1 MKIIAISTFAVI
13 LMMAF
18 WVITS
23 AKIPE
28 FSSVENYQGSLKKGE
43 YVFNASGCAS
53 CHSSPDTT
61 QEEKLVLT
69 GGRAFPSPF
78 GTFYAPNIS
87 MDKVHGI
94 GAWSEKDFVNA
105 VRHGVSPEGKHY
117 YPSFPYTAYAN
128 MTDQDIKDLWVYF
141 KSIPESSKPSI
152 DHDLPM
158 YLRWRRPLAFWKILN
173 KREPII
179 ELVSVDTTL
188 KRGAYLVETL
198 GHCGECHTPRN
209 FIGGLQYEYWLGGA
223 KNPAGRGMIPN
234 ITSSKLNW
242 NTEEIVEY
250 LASGFTPDFDVAG
263 GHMAHVIE
271 NTSKLTEEDRI
282 VIAEYLKAI
291 PGVQK

>member
-1 MKIIAISTFAVI
+1 MKIIAISTSAVI
-13 LMMAF
+13 LMLAF

-28 FSSVENYQGSLKKGE
+28 FSSVENNQGSLKKGE

-87 MDKVHGI
+87 MDKVNGI

-128 MTDQDIKDLWVYF
+128 MTDQDIADLWVYF

-158 YLRWRRPLAFWKILN
+158 YLRWRRPLAFWKLLN

-179 ELVSVDTTL
+179 ELVSSDATVQ
-188 KRGAYLVETL
+188 RGAYLVETL

-242 NTEEIVEY
+242 NTEEIIEY

-271 NTSKLTEEDRI
+271 NTSKLTEEDRRA
-282 VIAEYLKAI
+282 IAEYLKAI

>member
-1 MKIIAISTFAVI
+1 MKIIAISTSAVI

-53 CHSSPDTT
+53 CHSNPDTT

-69 GGRAFPSPF
+69 GGHAFPSPF

-87 MDKVHGI
+87 MDKVNGI

-128 MTDQDIKDLWVYF
+128 MTDQDIADLWVYF

-152 DHDLPM
+152 DHDLPI
-158 YLRWRRPLAFWKILN
+158 YARWRRPLAFWKLLN

-179 ELVSVDTTL
+179 ELASSDATVQ
-188 KRGAYLVETL
+188 RGAYLVETL

-209 FIGGLQYEYWLGGA
+209 FIGGLEYGYWLGGA
-223 KNPAGRGMIPN
+223 KNPVGRGMIPN
-234 ITSSKLNW
+234 ITPIKLTW
-242 NTEEIVEY
+242 ETEEIVEY
-250 LASGFTPDFDVAG
+250 LTSGFTPDFDVAG
-263 GHMAHVIE
+263 GHMVDVIE
-271 NTSKLTEEDRI
+271 NTSKLTEEDRTA
-282 VIAEYLKAI
+282 IAEYLKAI